1 MRTWTEAS
9 GGDTRDPL
17 RSPLSLRAV
26 TAARAERERERA
38 RETKGKGAQKGLG
51 RTRLRGTSAAMSSQP
66 SPATRFNLKN
76 ILGSSPP
83 TMNQGRRVPNGG
95 AMRETCCLCFE
106 LRAGVITIA
115 CVYIVLYLI
124 NVANMVFDS
133 LGWQMRSKAWQGF
146 DIFCVVV
153 GLPLCLV
160 GLLGAIKKR
169 PKLVYAYFLFNVV
182 YSLMA
187 LLASIALCAQIAQ
200 GKVSEDFM
208 ENTGTNSRIKL
219 FKKAKYISSK
229 CGFLRKDRVSQA
241 REEVTCNPVSP
252 PFS

>member
-1 MRTWTEAS
+1 M
-9 GGDTRDPL
+9 G
-17 RSPLSLRAV
+17 
-26 TAARAERERERA
+26 
-38 RETKGKGAQKGLG
+38 
-51 RTRLRGTSAAMSSQP
+51 
-66 SPATRFNLKN
+66 
-76 ILGSSPP
+76 PP

-200 GKVSEDFM
+200 GNVSEDFM
-208 ENTGTNSRIKL
+208 EKCMNNPQLDYDKCKDESKVTLGVTGAFNFIFAFVQIYWTYAIRRMYLQILIQNSAGN
-219 FKKAKYISSK
+219 FSSYMQ
-229 CGFLRKDRVSQA
+229 V
-241 REEVTCNPVSP
+241 
-252 PFS
+252 